1 MVRNINSRS
10 RLSWSV
16 YPVGGI
22 RNRGDQNSSKLS
34 LQALASKTHFCMEEI
49 FHFLFR
55 FFSTYPHVNFF
66 WFIAWVAG
74 CITFCVVL
82 HCVLCLN
89 WAVPEKAFGLLNCI
103 NIWQNTKYL
112 LKSNVQVQWK
122 MNYTCRNKKGWNRI
136 KKWFVIFK
144 WCLINCHQY
153 YLIPDELFCYSF
165 FAMVWFT
172 KFWVFR
178 SFRMTI
184 RH

>member
-1 MVRNINSRS
+1 MARNINSRS

-82 HCVLCLN
+82 HCVLRLH
-89 WAVPEKAFGLLNCI
+89 WAVPEKAFRLLNCI

-136 KKWFVIFK
+136 KKMVCHIQMVSYKLSSILFNTRRAILLFIF
-144 WCLINCHQY
+144 CHGLIYEVLGWQS
-153 YLIPDELFCYSF
+153 D
-165 FAMVWFT
+165 T
-172 KFWVFR
+172 
-178 SFRMTI
+178 
-184 RH
+184 

>member
-1 MVRNINSRS
+1 MIENTVRLRNSPAPNNMKDYEEYNSCCYLYSITLARNINSRS

-82 HCVLCLN
+82 HCVLCLH
-89 WAVPEKAFGLLNCI
+89 WAVPEKAFGLLNC
-103 NIWQNTKYL
+103 NDIWQNTKYL

-136 KKWFVIFK
+136 KNG
-144 WCLINCHQY
+144 LS
-153 YLIPDELFCYSF
+153 YSNG
-165 FAMVWFT
+165 VL
-172 KFWVFR
+172 
-178 SFRMTI
+178 
-184 RH
+184 